1 MSEEEANRELGGLTA
16 LLKAQA
22 GRVIESCASTAVLL
36 FGGNGYSKSGQGEV
50 VERMLPPLPFASF
63 FAWSLRIGNR
73 NLPRS
78 PGRQNPRW
86 KRRRDA
92 GRGYQTTSQ
101 EFPAEDE
108 GAGNSCGT
116 TFRIFK
122 TLDLFYCTAT
132 YNTYPIHSTSESMI
146 MEKNPHI
153 MPCLHHGRLPNLRAF
168 TISHP
173 PLDIPHSLSLRPAQR
188 SLEKINY
195 TINRHVLFVT
205 LTLSSAMKLLAL

>member
-1 MSEEEANRELGGLTA
+1 MGIRSPDRGR
-16 LLKAQA
+16 LLS
-22 GRVIESCASTAVLL
+22 VCCPHSLD
-36 FGGNGYSKSGQGEV
+36 
-50 VERMLPPLPFASF
+50 SF

-122 TLDLFYCTAT
+122 TLDFFYYTAT
-132 YNTYPIHSTSESMI
+132 YNTNPIHSTSESMM
-146 MEKNPHI
+146 MEKKPHI
-153 MPCLHHGRLPNLRAF
+153 MPCLPHGRLPNLRAF

-173 PLDIPHSLSLRPAQR
+173 PLDIPLFPFLASRTKIPRENKLHNKQAHPIRNAHTLLSNEASCPLAQ
-188 SLEKINY
+188 SP
-195 TINRHVLFVT
+195 TNRGLC
-205 LTLSSAMKLLAL
+205 